1 LQIHFDTATALAQF
15 VGTLPTFIAVILAWM
30 NSNGRIGDVNG
41 RIGDVNGR
49 IGDMKTDMDKRIGDV
64 NSRIGDMKS
73 DIDKRIDD
81 VHGRIGDMKSEI
93 GKRIDDIRDIIRA
106 EGAATRAELRAELR
120 RVEEVMD
127 ARLKHLEEREH

>member
-1 LQIHFDTATALAQF
+1 LQIHFDTAAALAQF

-30 NSNGRIGDVNG
+30 NSNGRISDVNS

-49 IGDMKTDMDKRIGDV
+49 IGDT
-64 NSRIGDMKS
+64 KS

-81 VHGRIGDMKSEI
+81 
-93 GKRIDDIRDIIRA
+93 IRDLIRA